1 MLHQV
6 LNEPKQIKASESAI
20 KLVKSEKNQ
29 VSPAENARRATVN
42 EKTAAKTQINSLNKD
57 MKEAMQNNGLN
68 QIMQID
74 EPVINENY
82 FVSVPTEMKPGGIR
96 DTERII
102 SRGFLAINN

>member
-1 MLHQV
+1 
-6 LNEPKQIKASESAI
+6 
-20 KLVKSEKNQ
+20 
-29 VSPAENARRATVN
+29 
-42 EKTAAKTQINSLNKD
+42 
-57 MKEAMQNNGLN
+57 
-68 QIMQID
+68 MQID

>member
-1 MLHQV
+1 M
-6 LNEPKQIKASESAI
+6 KASESAI

-57 MKEAMQNNGLN
+57 MKEAMQKNGLN

-102 SRGFLAINN
+102 SKGFLAISN